1 VGLEVAQA
9 ESETMS
15 KRDED
20 LMRIGDQAGHGL
32 GRVWTVIVYGVLG
45 AMLLGVA
52 GAVVLV
58 VVAVGSC

>member
-1 VGLEVAQA
+1 
-9 ESETMS
+9 MS